1 MPISLIPQSN
11 SVSIPNA
18 YDPIHLPYPY
28 LCALYGNY
36 LYVAWNDRSESTK
49 GMSIYD
55 VSNPSAPSLKTTI
68 TPAEI
73 EPPIIALS
81 INNGRMMV
89 GVSLMSV
96 AGAGYYIY
104 DVISSPLVPQYITEF
119 HGYGAND
126 ISSVVSNNNFY
137 FCSYQSGVS
146 IQSISSPDKFQ
157 LLDLGVKITCV
168 IVKNIGSSTYLFC
181 SSGSTF
187 TGGGIFVLLVN
198 EDASLTNL
206 GQFNSSAGYQSLA
219 IKDNYIFAIRFSAS
233 VFYTTSAIDIFD
245 VNNLRAINLISSIEK
260 SCVAMIQNE
269 TALILA
275 SNLVSSP
282 IYNVCN
288 PKYPVKQINISNIPD
303 IPQIYGGAW
312 WGFTDLGSQNCV
324 AIDSNNYVYVCNS
337 YNLHTY
343 YLYSSEVVTTATTTP
358 ILTLADRPIQ
368 LKSVQTVLVTK
379 DSRTIAD
386 DASDNKGTLNTID
399 AQSLSFG
406 PLAAGETS
414 ETKIIYLNVPMT
426 AAVRNIKVGLVD
438 TGSVPFSTNNF
449 GIETRE
455 ILDYNIVPS
464 SYFAGLNTDNLPT
477 NIYNI
482 PIENAGENYSQ
493 YVYIN
498 MKVPIDQ
505 AVGDGIVKLV
515 WFFDYA

>member
-18 YDPIHLPYPY
+18 FTGPSWGRPNYPY

-36 LYVAWNDRSESTK
+36 LYVAWNDRSELTK
-49 GMSIYD
+49 DISIYD
-55 VSNPSAPSLKTTI
+55 ISNPSDPSLKATI
-68 TPAEI
+68 TPTEI
-73 EPPIIALS
+73 EPPIMALS

-89 GVSLMSV
+89 GVAKDSI
-96 AGAGYYIY
+96 AGAGYYVY
-104 DVISSPLVPQYITEF
+104 DLTSNPLVPQYITEF
-119 HGYGAND
+119 HGFGTYD

-137 FCSYQSGVS
+137 FCSYEGGVS
-146 IQSISSPDKFQ
+146 IQSVSSPAEFQ
-157 LLDLGVKITCV
+157 LLDLGCRIQC
-168 IVKNIGSSTYLFC
+168 IVVQNIGSSTYLFC
-181 SSGSTF
+181 SSYI
-187 TGGGIFVLLVN
+187 GIFVLLVN
-198 EDASLTNL
+198 EGVSLTNL
-206 GQFNSSAGYQSLA
+206 GQFNVSSLYRNLT
-219 IKDNYIFAIRFSAS
+219 IKNNYIFAERHSAGA
-233 VFYTTSAIDIFD
+233 VAIVAIDIFD
-245 VNNLRAINLISSIEK
+245 VNNPRSINLISSIGE

-269 TALILA
+269 TALALA
-275 SNLVSSP
+275 SNLASSP
-282 IYNVCN
+282 IYNVSN
-288 PKYPVKQINISNIPD
+288 PKYPVEQINIANIPA
-303 IPQIYGGAW
+303 IPLIYGGSW
-312 WGFTDLGSQNCV
+312 WGFTDLGCQNCV
-324 AIDSNNYVYVCNS
+324 AVDSNNYVYVCNS

-343 YLYSSEVVTTATTTP
+343 YLYSSEVATTTTTTP

-368 LKSVQTVLVTK
+368 LKSVQTVLVTR

-414 ETKIIYLNVPMT
+414 ETKIIYLNVPN
-426 AAVRNIKVGLVD
+426 AVAIRNIKVGLVD
-438 TGSVPFSTNNF
+438 TGSVVFSTNSF
-449 GIETRE
+449 GVETRE

-477 NIYNI
+477 NVYNI
-482 PIENAGENYSQ
+482 SVENAGENYSQ

-498 MKVPIDQ
+498 IKVPDNQ

>member
-18 YDPIHLPYPY
+18 YDPIHPAYPY

-36 LYVAWNDRSESTK
+36 LYVAWNDRSQLTK
-49 GMSIYD
+49 DISIYD
-55 VSNPSAPSLKTTI
+55 ISNPSDPSLKATI
-68 TPAEI
+68 TPTEI
-73 EPPIIALS
+73 EPPIMALS

-89 GVSLMSV
+89 GVSCASV
-96 AGAGYYIY
+96 SGAGYYIY
-104 DVISSPLVPQYITEF
+104 DLTSNPLVPQYITEF
-119 HGYGAND
+119 NGYGTND
-126 ISSVVSNNNFY
+126 ISSVVSNNSFY

-157 LLDLGVKITCV
+157 LLDLGASMTCV

-181 SSGSTF
+181 SSRDLYTA
-187 TGGGIFVLLVN
+187 GGGIFVLLVN
-198 EDASLTNL
+198 EDVSLTNL
-206 GQFNSSAGYQSLA
+206 GRFYPSVPYINLS
-219 IKDNYIFAIRFSAS
+219 IKDNYIFVKRAS
-233 VFYTTSAIDIFD
+233 GWDVVAIDIFD
-245 VNNLRAINLISSIEK
+245 VSNPRSINLISSIEE

-275 SNLVSSP
+275 SNLISSP

-312 WGFTDLGSQNCV
+312 WGFINLGSQNCV

-343 YLYSSEVVTTATTTP
+343 YLYSSEIVTTATTTP

-414 ETKIIYLNVPMT
+414 ETKIIYLNVPN
-426 AAVRNIKVGLVD
+426 AAAIRNIKIGLVD

-482 PIENAGENYSQ
+482 PIENAGENSSQ

-498 MKVPIDQ
+498 MTVPNNQ